1 MTEVE
6 TRADRE
12 VGTVTTAPQPDPG
25 ALRLA
30 ERRHV
35 LDLDD
40 FTRDEIVAI
49 MERTR
54 AMKEVLHRDIKKVP
68 ALRGKTIVTL
78 FYEPSTRTRVSFE
91 QAGKI
96 LSADVI
102 NVSGSGSSVEK
113 GESLYNTALTIQAMN
128 ADVIVIRHPQSGRAP
143 LSGKYARKLDHQR
156 RRRGPRTPHS
166 GPSGPVHHPVPHR
179 LY

>member
-6 TRADRE
+6 TRRGQE
-12 VGTVTTAPQPDPG
+12 IGPVTVAPQPGPG
-25 ALRLA
+25 SPRLA
-30 ERRHV
+30 DRRHV

-40 FTRDEIVAI
+40 FTRDEIDAI

-68 ALRGKTIVTL
+68 ALRGKTVVTL

-102 NVSGSGSSVEK
+102 NVSGSG
-113 GESLYNTALTIQAMN
+113 AAW
-128 ADVIVIRHPQSGRAP
+128 RRA
-143 LSGKYARKLDHQR
+143 SRST
-156 RRRGPRTPHS
+156 TP
-166 GPSGPVHHPVPHR
+166 P
-179 LY
+179 